1 MSLDVARESAG
12 VVLARFQEGR
22 VSARELEQAHSEE
35 AANWL
40 AFLDADFALERA
52 RLDLLRQTGGLRAAL
67 HP

>member
-1 MSLDVARESAG
+1 
-12 VVLARFQEGR
+12 
-22 VSARELEQAHSEE
+22 LEQAHSEE